1 MGKKEVFNVLPESII
16 ENDSLDN
23 ILKAFLIARKDI
35 MKAKSR
41 KQTQSV
47 ITLGKGSKVVEKCI

>member
-1 MGKKEVFNVLPESII
+1 MGKREVFNVLPESII

-35 MKAKSR
+35 INAKSR
-41 KQTQSV
+41 RQAKSV
-47 ITLGKGSKVVEKCI
+47 IVLGEGKVVEKCI